1 MPLPF
6 LGAIATAV
14 LPDLLKGLF
23 NTIDR
28 VIPDKDA
35 AQKAKDALASSES
48 IQEFKIL
55 LGQLEVN
62 VREAMHPSIFVAG
75 WRPWIGWVCGMAFAY
90 TYLLLPFMLFLVFTF
105 GNAEMVKQVAALP
118 ELDIMTMMPV
128 LLGMLGLSGMRTTE
142 KIKGAEGNR

>member
-1 MPLPF
+1 MPIPALV
-6 LGAIATAV
+6 AAV
-14 LPDLLKGLF
+14 LPSLLEKVFGV
-23 NTIDR
+23 IDK
-28 VIPDKDA
+28 VVPDKDA
-35 AQKAKDALASSES
+35 AQKAKDALASAEG
-48 IQEFKIL
+48 IQEFKLL

-62 VREAMHPSIFVAG
+62 MKEAMHPSIFVAG

-142 KIKGAEGNR
+142 KIKNAEGNR